1 MRSIRRGDGLNVV
14 PFIDIMLVLLA
25 IVLSISTFIAQGKIK
40 VSLPNAKN
48 AEKSQPNDQKVVV
61 ISVDEHDN
69 IFVDDKP
76 TNLEALSTVVKQTDP
91 KTLIDLKSDKSSRF
105 ETFISIMDILKEHN
119 HENFSISTEA
129 Q

>member
-1 MRSIRRGDGLNVV
+1 MKSIRRGDGLNVV

-48 AEKSQPNDQKVVV
+48 AEKTQSNDQKVVV

-76 TNLEALSTVVKQTDP
+76 TNLEALSAVVKQTDP

-119 HENFSISTEA
+119 HENFSISTET

>member
-1 MRSIRRGDGLNVV
+1 MKSIRRGDGLNVV

-76 TNLEALSTVVKQTDP
+76 TNLEALSTVIKQTDP

-129 Q
+129 K

>member
-1 MRSIRRGDGLNVV
+1 MKSIRRGDGLNVV

-76 TNLEALSTVVKQTDP
+76 TNLEALSAIVKQTDP

>member
-1 MRSIRRGDGLNVV
+1 MKSIRRGDGLNVV

-76 TNLEALSTVVKQTDP
+76 MNLEALSAVVKQTDP

-119 HENFSISTEA
+119 HENFSISTEVK
-129 Q
+129 

>member
-1 MRSIRRGDGLNVV
+1 MKSIRRGDGLNVV

-76 TNLEALSTVVKQTDP
+76 TNLEALSAVVKQTDP
-91 KTLIDLKSDKSSRF
+91 KTLIDLKSDKGSRF

-129 Q
+129 K

>member
-1 MRSIRRGDGLNVV
+1 MKSIRRGDGLNVV

-48 AEKSQPNDQKVVV
+48 AEKSKPNDQKVVV

-76 TNLEALSTVVKQTDP
+76 MNLEALSAVVKQTDP

-119 HENFSISTEA
+119 HENFSISTQA

>member
-1 MRSIRRGDGLNVV
+1 MKSIRRGDGLNVV

-69 IFVDDKP
+69 IFVDDKL
-76 TNLEALSTVVKQTDP
+76 TNLEALSAVVKQTDP

-129 Q
+129 K

>member
-1 MRSIRRGDGLNVV
+1 MKSIKRGDGLNIV

-48 AEKSQPNDQKVVV
+48 AEKSQPSDQKVVV
-61 ISVDEHDN
+61 ISVDEHDQ

-76 TNLEALSTVVKQTDP
+76 TSLEALNEIVKQTDT
-91 KTLIDLKSDKSSRF
+91 KTLIDLKSDKNSRF

-119 HENFSISTEA
+119 HENFAISTEA

>member
-25 IVLSISTFIAQGKIK
+25 IVLSVSTFIAQGKIK

-48 AEKSQPNDQKVVV
+48 AEKTQSNDQKVVV

-76 TNLEALSTVVKQTDP
+76 MNLEALSAVVKQTDP

-119 HENFSISTEA
+119 HENFSISTETK
-129 Q
+129 

>member
-1 MRSIRRGDGLNVV
+1 MKSIRRGDGLNVV
-14 PFIDIMLVLLA
+14 PFIDIMLVLLT

-76 TNLEALSTVVKQTDP
+76 TNLEALSAVVKQTDP

-119 HENFSISTEA
+119 HENFSISTQA

>member
-1 MRSIRRGDGLNVV
+1 MKSIRRGDGLNVV
-14 PFIDIMLVLLA
+14 PFIDIMLILLA
-25 IVLSISTFIAQGKIK
+25 IVLSVSTFIAQGKIK

-76 TNLEALSTVVKQTDP
+76 TNLEALSAVVKQTDP

-129 Q
+129 K

>member
-1 MRSIRRGDGLNVV
+1 MKSIRRGDGLNVV

-76 TNLEALSTVVKQTDP
+76 TTLEALSAVVKQTDP

>member
-1 MRSIRRGDGLNVV
+1 MKSIKRGDGLNVV

-76 TNLEALSTVVKQTDP
+76 TNLEALSAVVKQTDP

-119 HENFSISTEA
+119 HENFSISTEVK
-129 Q
+129 

>member
-1 MRSIRRGDGLNVV
+1 MKSIRRGDGLNVV

-25 IVLSISTFIAQGKIK
+25 IVLSVSTFIAQGKIK

-48 AEKSQPNDQKVVV
+48 AEKSQPNNQKVVV

-76 TNLEALSTVVKQTDP
+76 TNLEALSAVVKQTDP

-119 HENFSISTEA
+119 HENFSISTEVK
-129 Q
+129 

>member
-25 IVLSISTFIAQGKIK
+25 IVLSVSTFIAQGKIK

-76 TNLEALSTVVKQTDP
+76 TNLEALSAVVKQTDP

-119 HENFSISTEA
+119 HENFSISTETK
-129 Q
+129 

>member
-1 MRSIRRGDGLNVV
+1 MKSIKRGDGLNVV

-25 IVLSISTFIAQGKIK
+25 IVLSISTFIAQGKVK

-76 TNLEALSTVVKQTDP
+76 TNLEALSAVVKQTDP

-119 HENFSISTEA
+119 HENFSISTQA

>member
-1 MRSIRRGDGLNVV
+1 MKSIRRGDGLNVV

-91 KTLIDLKSDKSSRF
+91 KTLIDLKSDKGSRF

-129 Q
+129 K

>member
-25 IVLSISTFIAQGKIK
+25 IVLSVSTFIAQGKIK
-40 VSLPNAKN
+40 ISLPNAKN

-76 TNLEALSTVVKQTDP
+76 MNLEALSAVVKQTDP

-119 HENFSISTEA
+119 HENFSISTQA

>member
-1 MRSIRRGDGLNVV
+1 MKSIRRGDGLNVV

-48 AEKSQPNDQKVVV
+48 AEKSQSNDQKVVV

-76 TNLEALSTVVKQTDP
+76 TNLEALSAVVKQTDP

>member
-1 MRSIRRGDGLNVV
+1 MKSIRRGDGLNVV
-14 PFIDIMLVLLA
+14 PFIDVMLVLLA

-76 TNLEALSTVVKQTDP
+76 TNLEALSAVVKQTDP

-119 HENFSISTEA
+119 HENFSISTQA

>member
-25 IVLSISTFIAQGKIK
+25 IVLSVSTFIAQGKIK

-48 AEKSQPNDQKVVV
+48 AEKSQSNDQKVVV

-76 TNLEALSTVVKQTDP
+76 TNLEALSAAIKQTDP

-119 HENFSISTEA
+119 HENFSISTQA

>member
-1 MRSIRRGDGLNVV
+1 MKSIRRGDGLNVV

-25 IVLSISTFIAQGKIK
+25 IVLSVSTFIAQGKIK

-76 TNLEALSTVVKQTDP
+76 MNLEDLSAVVKQTDP

-119 HENFSISTEA
+119 HENFSISTQA

>member
-1 MRSIRRGDGLNVV
+1 MKSIRRGDGLNVV

-76 TNLEALSTVVKQTDP
+76 TNLEALSAVVKQTDP

-105 ETFISIMDILKEHN
+105 ETFISIMDILKGHN
-119 HENFSISTEA
+119 HENFSISTQA

>member
-1 MRSIRRGDGLNVV
+1 MKSIRRGDGLNVV

-76 TNLEALSTVVKQTDP
+76 TNLEALSAVIKQTDP

-129 Q
+129 K

>member
-1 MRSIRRGDGLNVV
+1 MKSIRRGDGLNVV

-25 IVLSISTFIAQGKIK
+25 IVLSVSTFIAQGKIK

-76 TNLEALSTVVKQTDP
+76 TSLEALSAVVKQTDP
-91 KTLIDLKSDKSSRF
+91 KTLIDLKSDKGSRF

-119 HENFSISTEA
+119 HENFSISTEVK
-129 Q
+129 

>member
-1 MRSIRRGDGLNVV
+1 MKSIRRGDGLNVV

-25 IVLSISTFIAQGKIK
+25 LVLSISTFIAQGKIK

-76 TNLEALSTVVKQTDP
+76 TNLEALSAVVKQTDP

-119 HENFSISTEA
+119 HENFSISTQA

>member
-25 IVLSISTFIAQGKIK
+25 IVLSVSTFIAQGKIK

-76 TNLEALSTVVKQTDP
+76 TNLEALSAVVKQTDP

>member
-1 MRSIRRGDGLNVV
+1 MKSIKRGDGLNVV

-25 IVLSISTFIAQGKIK
+25 IVLSVSTFIAQGKIK

-48 AEKSQPNDQKVVV
+48 AEKSQSNDQKVVV

-76 TNLEALSTVVKQTDP
+76 MSLEALSAVVKQTDP
-91 KTLIDLKSDKSSRF
+91 KTLIDLKSDKGSRF

-129 Q
+129 K

>member
-1 MRSIRRGDGLNVV
+1 MKSIRRGDGLNVV

-25 IVLSISTFIAQGKIK
+25 IVLSVSTFIAQGKIK

-76 TNLEALSTVVKQTDP
+76 TNLEALSAVVKQTDP

-129 Q
+129 K

>member
-1 MRSIRRGDGLNVV
+1 MKSIRRGDGLNVV
-14 PFIDIMLVLLA
+14 PFIDIMLVLLT
-25 IVLSISTFIAQGKIK
+25 IVLSVSTFIAQGKIK

-76 TNLEALSTVVKQTDP
+76 MNLEALSAVIKQTDP

-129 Q
+129 K

>member
-1 MRSIRRGDGLNVV
+1 MKSIRRGDGLNVV

-25 IVLSISTFIAQGKIK
+25 IVLSVSTFIAQGKIK

-76 TNLEALSTVVKQTDP
+76 MNLEALSVVVKQTDP

-129 Q
+129 K

>member
-1 MRSIRRGDGLNVV
+1 MKSIRRGDGLNVV

-48 AEKSQPNDQKVVV
+48 AEKTQSNDQKVLI

-76 TNLEALSTVVKQTDP
+76 TNLEALSAVVKQTDP

-119 HENFSISTEA
+119 HENFSISTEVK
-129 Q
+129 

>member
-1 MRSIRRGDGLNVV
+1 MKSIRRGDGLNVV

-48 AEKSQPNDQKVVV
+48 AEKSQPNNQKVVV

-76 TNLEALSTVVKQTDP
+76 TNLEALSAVVKQTDP

>member
-25 IVLSISTFIAQGKIK
+25 IVLSVSTFIAQGKIK

-76 TNLEALSTVVKQTDP
+76 TNLEALSTVIKQTDP

-119 HENFSISTEA
+119 HENFSISTEVK
-129 Q
+129 

>member
-1 MRSIRRGDGLNVV
+1 MKSIRRGDGLNVV

-48 AEKSQPNDQKVVV
+48 AEKTQSNDQKVVV

-119 HENFSISTEA
+119 HENFSISTQA

>member
-1 MRSIRRGDGLNVV
+1 MKSIRRGDGLNVV

-25 IVLSISTFIAQGKIK
+25 IVLSVSTFIAQGKIK
-40 VSLPNAKN
+40 VSLPSAKN

-76 TNLEALSTVVKQTDP
+76 TNLEALSAVIKQTDP

-129 Q
+129 K

>member
-1 MRSIRRGDGLNVV
+1 MKSIRRGDGLNVV

-76 TNLEALSTVVKQTDP
+76 TNLEALSAVVKQTDP

-119 HENFSISTEA
+119 HENFSIST
-129 Q
+129 QDQ

>member
-1 MRSIRRGDGLNVV
+1 MKSIRRGDGLNVV

-25 IVLSISTFIAQGKIK
+25 IVLSVSTFIAQGKIK

-119 HENFSISTEA
+119 HENFSISTQA

>member
-1 MRSIRRGDGLNVV
+1 MKSIKRGDGLNVV

-76 TNLEALSTVVKQTDP
+76 TNLEALSAVVKQTDP

-119 HENFSISTEA
+119 HENFSISTQA